1 MIGQIL
7 QSSVYFQPLVSQ
19 FSLCKTPV
27 LNTIL
32 INAGNCS
39 IRERYKVIDASA
51 KSYREKVEI
60 RQRWTGPN

>member
-7 QSSVYFQPLVSQ
+7 TSSVYFQPLVSQ
-19 FSLCKTPV
+19 FFLCKTLV

-32 INAGNCS
+32 TNAGDCS
-39 IRERYKVIDASA
+39 IKERYKVIDASA
-51 KSYREKVEI
+51 KSYTEKIEI